1 MRVQNQRQ
9 KMLVLILWSLVEM
22 TLILVR
28 REGGGR
34 GWEKRGGGGGE
45 D

>member
-28 REGGGR
+28 REGGG
-34 GWEKRGGGGGE
+34 GGGRGE